1 MRKTELSENALNSS
15 GQPPSAP
22 DTRKWCFIHRSHHA
36 LSKCRVPRSKTL
48 DERKNLL
55 SQHGVCFR
63 CVASSNHHAKDC
75 TAVIK
80 CSECQSDKHT
90 SALHPGSPNNPV
102 TRSKEQGDTQLHG
115 EEASNF
121 RTTCTEVCGSTSG
134 RKSCSKICL
143 ANVYSRDHPGNKIK
157 AYAIIDDQSNCSLGT
172 SRLFELL
179 NLGGDST
186 QYTLRTCSGT
196 TQAKGRRAMD
206 LVIESVD
213 GSKHHNLPP
222 IIECDA
228 IPNNRDEIP
237 TPESLGYHPHLRG
250 IAHKIPNIDM
260 EADIL
265 LLIGRDAPPLHKV
278 HESRNGP
285 RDAPWAQRLDLGWV
299 VIGNACLNGAHR
311 PSEIATFKTHFL
323 DNGRPSFMEPC
334 PSLLYVKC
342 ETTWMA
348 HLQPPIGKRDNLLTN
363 GSRTV

>member
-1 MRKTELSENALNSS
+1 MN
-15 GQPPSAP
+15 
-22 DTRKWCFIHRSHHA
+22 
-36 LSKCRVPRSKTL
+36 
-48 DERKNLL
+48 ERKNLL

-80 CSECQSDKHT
+80 CSECQSNKHT

-121 RTTCTEVCGSTSG
+121 TTTCTEVCGSTSG
-134 RKSCSKICL
+134 SKSCSKICL
-143 ANVYSRDHPGNKIK
+143 ANVYSRDHPDNKIK

-179 NLGGDST
+179 HLGGDST

-237 TPESLGYHPHLRG
+237 TPESAGFHPHLRG

-278 HESRNGP
+278 HESRSMGTAAGLGLGCDRECMFEWRTQTE
-285 RDAPWAQRLDLGWV
+285 RD
-299 VIGNACLNGAHR
+299 C
-311 PSEIATFKTHFL
+311 HFQ
-323 DNGRPSFMEPC
+323 DPFS
-334 PSLLYVKC
+334 
-342 ETTWMA
+342 
-348 HLQPPIGKRDNLLTN
+348 
-363 GSRTV
+363 